1 MAAEK
6 EITETKRMPMIAMRG
21 IVLFPNM
28 ILHFDVGRKKSIAAL
43 EEVMKGDRTVFLS
56 AQKIFRRFHEIL
68 FLFCETHLCFCDI
81 LLWILYC

>member
-28 ILHFDVGRKKSIAAL
+28 ILHFDVGRKKSIAVDSRLPISTTIHSITTASPKL
-43 EEVMKGDRTVFLS
+43 
-56 AQKIFRRFHEIL
+56 
-68 FLFCETHLCFCDI
+68 
-81 LLWILYC
+81 LYCSGIML